1 MGTPNRRF
9 ISAGDIIDIERE
21 RERIQDIIDCSKK
34 IDERRIMGQFAT
46 PYELAKEIISYG
58 LSLLQ
63 DDEIQLL
70 EPSFG
75 TGSFFSALL
84 STNKSKSISN
94 ITGYEIDSEIYQKAV
109 SLWSENQYNLICGD
123 FLTAQAKNNY
133 NLLISNPPYVRHHFI
148 NKEQKAKLGEDVKKE
163 TNLSISGLAGL
174 YCYFILLAHKWLKPG
189 AISGW
194 LIPSEFMDVNYGKT
208 IKDYLLNNV
217 HLLRIHRYVPENS
230 KFKDALV
237 SSCVV
242 WFKNEIVDADYT
254 VELSYGGTHEKPSS
268 TRLVTKKQL
277 QIESKWTSITA
288 KPITSKEDE
297 KQGPTLGDYF
307 TIKRGL
313 ATGDNNF
320 FILSKEQI
328 MDLDLDMSFFTPI
341 LPSPHK
347 LKENEILKDS
357 LGYPLL
363 ETQYFLLDC
372 LLSEEEIKADHPNIW
387 KYLESGKATTGQKYL
402 CRNRKK
408 WYFQERRSAT
418 PFLCSYMGRSKSEFD
433 NPFRFILNHTN
444 AVATNSYM
452 MLYPK
457 KDILQLLSRN
467 PESSF
472 EIWKALRSISRYDLE
487 SQGRVYGGG
496 LKKIEPRELS
506 KVRCEKLSELIVKGG
521 AI

>member
-84 STNKSKSISN
+84 STNKCKSISN
-94 ITGYEIDSEIYQKAV
+94 ITGYEIDSEIYQKAI
-109 SLWSENQYNLICGD
+109 SLWNENQYNLICGD

-148 NKEQKAKLGEDVKKE
+148 NKEQKAKLGKDVKKE

-208 IKDYLLNNV
+208 IKDYLLNKV
-217 HLLRIHRYVPENS
+217 HLLKNHRYVPENS

-242 WFKNEIVDADYT
+242 WFKNEIVNADYT

-268 TRLVTKKQL
+268 TILVTKKQL
-277 QIESKWTSITA
+277 QSESKWTSITA

-297 KQGPTLGDYF
+297 KQVPTLGDYF

-328 MDLDLDMSFFTPI
+328 M
-341 LPSPHK
+341 
-347 LKENEILKDS
+347 N
-357 LGYPLL
+357 
-363 ETQYFLLDC
+363 
-372 LLSEEEIKADHPNIW
+372 
-387 KYLESGKATTGQKYL
+387 
-402 CRNRKK
+402 
-408 WYFQERRSAT
+408 
-418 PFLCSYMGRSKSEFD
+418 
-433 NPFRFILNHTN
+433 
-444 AVATNSYM
+444 
-452 MLYPK
+452 
-457 KDILQLLSRN
+457 
-467 PESSF
+467 
-472 EIWKALRSISRYDLE
+472 
-487 SQGRVYGGG
+487 
-496 LKKIEPRELS
+496 
-506 KVRCEKLSELIVKGG
+506 
-521 AI
+521 

>member
-1 MGTPNRRF
+1 MGTQNRRSS
-9 ISAGDIIDIERE
+9 SAGNITSTEKQREIIQSQIDSSKDIE
-21 RERIQDIIDCSKK
+21 
-34 IDERRIMGQFAT
+34 ERRALGQFAT
-46 PYELAKEIISYG
+46 PYDLATEIVSYG
-58 LSLLQ
+58 VSLLE
-63 DDEIQLL
+63 DDEIDFL

-75 TGSFFSALL
+75 TGAFFSALQ
-84 STNKSKSISN
+84 SIKCTKRIKR
-94 ITGYEIDSEIYQKAV
+94 ITGFEIDSEIYQKAI
-109 SLWSENQYNLICGD
+109 SLWNENYYDLICGD
-123 FLTAQAKNNY
+123 FLCSQYDKQF
-133 NLLISNPPYVRHHFI
+133 NLVISNPPYVRHHLI
-148 NKEQKAKLGEDVKKE
+148 DKAQKSDLIKKVKKE
-163 TNLSISGLAGL
+163 TNISISGLAGL
-174 YCYFILLAHKWLKPG
+174 YCYFMLSAHKQLKPG

-194 LIPSEFMDVNYGKT
+194 LIPSEFMDINYGRAV
-208 IKDYLLNNV
+208 KDYLLNSV
-217 HLLRIHRYVPENS
+217 HLLRIHRYTPENS

-242 WFKNEIVDADYT
+242 WFKNEIIHSDYEI
-254 VELSYGGTHEKPSS
+254 ELSYGGTHDKPEVSKTV
-268 TRLVTKKQL
+268 TRNQL
-277 QIESKWTSITA
+277 IEQDKWTNITA
-288 KPITSKEDE
+288 EYVFTNNTES
-297 KQGPTLGDYF
+297 PTLGDYF

-313 ATGDNNF
+313 ATGDNGF

-328 MDLDLDMSFFTPI
+328 IDLGLDMSFFTPI

-347 LKENEILKDS
+347 LKGNEIFKDK

-363 ETQYFLLDC
+363 ETQFFLLDC
-372 LLSEEEIKADHPNIW
+372 SLSEEELKVDYPALW
-387 KYLESGKATTGQKYL
+387 AYLESGKETTGKKYL

-433 NPFRFILNHTN
+433 NPFRFILNHTD

-457 KDILQLLSRN
+457 EDILKILNRN

-506 KVRCEKLSELIVKGG
+506 KVRCEKLSELIAKGG
-521 AI
+521 AV